1 MSSSKTTIDEMGVD
15 IAPNK
20 VGRVNFLI
28 PTASNPEV
36 YKVWDGYYTTILNK
50 TYDANKEKYDKDHK
64 ALNFT
69 LQLYPQ
75 EVSAVDIMPYVSNIY
90 ISKHVPHQDD
100 ILTARFYPRQQILYS
115 KHTLDFKEFRASA
128 QTPVYD
134 GKITNARMEW
144 IGR

>member
-20 VGRVNFLI
+20 VGNVNFLI
-28 PTASNPEV
+28 PTASNPDV
-36 YKVWDGYYTTILNK
+36 YKGFNSYYTAILNK
-50 TYDANKEKYDKDHK
+50 TYDANKEKYDKNNK

-75 EVSAVDIMPYVSNIY
+75 EVSVVGIMPYVSNIY
-90 ISKHVPHQDD
+90 ISNHVPHKDD
-100 ILTARFYPRQQILYS
+100 ILTARFYPRKQTLYS
-115 KHTLDFKEFRASA
+115 KHTLDYKKFNVSNS
-128 QTPVYD
+128 TPEYE

-144 IGR
+144 SGR

>member
-28 PTASNPEV
+28 PTASNQDV
-36 YKVWDGYYTTILNK
+36 YKGWNSYYTAILNK
-50 TYDANKEKYDKDHK
+50 TYDANKEKYDKNHK

-90 ISKHVPHQDD
+90 ISNHVPHQDD
-100 ILTARFYPRQQILYS
+100 ILTARFYPRKQTLYS
-115 KHTLDFKEFRASA
+115 KPTLEFKEFQVSSS
-128 QTPVYD
+128 TPVYPD
-134 GKITNARMEW
+134 KITNARMEW
-144 IGR
+144 SGR